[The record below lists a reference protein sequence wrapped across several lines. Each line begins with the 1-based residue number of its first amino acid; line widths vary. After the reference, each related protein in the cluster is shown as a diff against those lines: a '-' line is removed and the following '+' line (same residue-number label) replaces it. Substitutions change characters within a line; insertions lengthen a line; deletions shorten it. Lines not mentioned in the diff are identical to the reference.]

1 MAIGSRLAF
10 KFRQSA
16 AFIRHSRTPLPLIL
30 DSFKLKRRP
39 FIAVSSEDLKLE
51 LWPGDG
57 ESFTFYENLI
67 RRDYLQN
74 GIQLGPGDNVID
86 VGANI
91 GAFAVLAAHR
101 VGPEGKVFAFEPA
114 TATFARLQRNVQLNQ
129 LKNVTAINAAV
140 GGTNGEAQ
148 LHLADRSA
156 LATLHEKFDG
166 RESVATETVRVQ
178 TLASV
183 MDGFALDRVTLL
195 KLDCEGAEYDILGRL
210 EPETARKIM
219 QIAIEVHR
227 IPGHDTAEI
236 PRILQSLGFTTQN
249 TYPLVAFRP

>member
-1 MAIGSRLAF
+1 MAIGSHLAF
-10 KFRQSA
+10 KFQQSA

-39 FIAVSSEDLKLE
+39 FIAVSSEGLKLE
-51 LWPGDG
+51 LWPRDG

-67 RRDYLQN
+67 RRDYLQH
-74 GIQLGPGDNVID
+74 GIQLNPGDTVID

-114 TATFARLQRNVQLNQ
+114 SAIFARLQRNVQLNE
-129 LKNVTAINAAV
+129 LKNLTPINAAV
-140 GGTNGEAQ
+140 GGTNGEGR
-148 LHLADRSA
+148 LYLADRSA
-156 LATLHEKFDG
+156 YASLYEQCDG
-166 RESVATETVRVQ
+166 HESVATETVRVQ

-183 MDGFALDRVTLL
+183 MEGFALDRLTLL
-195 KLDCEGAEYDILGRL
+195 KLDCEGAEYDILDRL
-210 EPETARKIM
+210 DSETARKIK
-219 QIAIEVHR
+219 QITMETHS
-227 IPGHDTAEI
+227 IPGRDTGEI
-236 PRILQSLGFTTQN
+236 ARILQRLGFTTHR